1 MQTFRVSADVTCQRL
16 RKDPAM
22 SRTTLALLVAG
33 LAAVIGCGHGRLVPS
48 DAAKLVYGTNAAACV
63 VADGLRCTAE
73 STAGEG
79 RPGELPPSV
88 MPIKVRIRIDSDKPV
103 RVRYEDFALRG
114 ANGRRYRSLPLVPLQ
129 HGGTSAIRPIYAAS
143 KFFVAPLLHDVYPE
157 LPAWSNP
164 LPRDEALYDKEYA
177 KWGNS
182 GPGRHVRREG
192 LPEGMVDAGGSVTG
206 FLYFEDP
213 TRREGRATF
222 EAELERGGDTEGQNT
237 TLKLPFRVD

>member
-48 DAAKLVYGTNAAACV
+48 DAAKLVYGTNAAAFV

-73 STAGEG
+73 STAWEG

-88 MPIKVRIRIDSDKPV
+88 MPIKVRIRNDSDKPV
-103 RVRYEDFALRG
+103 RVRYEDFAQLG

-129 HGGTSAIRPIYAAS
+129 HGGTTALRPIYAAS
-143 KFFVAPLLHDVYPE
+143 KFFVAPLLHDVYPD
-157 LPAWSNP
+157 LPVWANA
-164 LPRDEALYDKEYA
+164 LPRYVPLYFLLYA
-177 KWGNS
+177 MGGPS
-182 GPGRHVRREG
+182 GPDRHVRREG
-192 LPEGMVDAGGSVTG
+192 LPEGM
-206 FLYFEDP
+206 
-213 TRREGRATF
+213 
-222 EAELERGGDTEGQNT
+222 
-237 TLKLPFRVD
+237 

>member
-1 MQTFRVSADVTCQRL
+1 
-16 RKDPAM
+16 M

-48 DAAKLVYGTNAAACV
+48 DAAKLVYGTNAAAFV

-73 STAGEG
+73 STAWEG

-88 MPIKVRIRIDSDKPV
+88 MPIKVRIRNDSDKPV
-103 RVRYEDFALRG
+103 RVRYEDFALLG

-143 KFFVAPLLHDVYPE
+143 KFFVAPLLHDVYPD
-157 LPAWSNP
+157 LPVWSNA
-164 LPRDEALYDKEYA
+164 LPRDEALYDREYA
-177 KWGNS
+177 KWGPS
-182 GPGRHVRREG
+182 GPDRHVRREG

-213 TRREGRATF
+213 TRQEGRATF
-222 EAELERGGDTEGQNT
+222 EAELETGGEPEGQTT
-237 TLKLPFRVD
+237 TLKIPFRVD

>member
-33 LAAVIGCGHGRLVPS
+33 LAAVIGCGHGRLVP
-48 DAAKLVYGTNAAACV
+48 LVAVLLVFGFFVVAFV

-73 STAGEG
+73 STAWEG

-88 MPIKVRIRIDSDKPV
+88 MPIKVRIRNDSDKPV
-103 RVRYEDFALRG
+103 RVRYEDFALLG

-143 KFFVAPLLHDVYPE
+143 KFFVAPLLHDVYPD
-157 LPAWSNP
+157 LPVWANA
-164 LPRDEALYDKEYA
+164 LPRDEALYDREYA
-177 KWGNS
+177 KWGPS

-192 LPEGMVDAGGSVTG
+192 LPEGVVDAGGSVTG
-206 FLYFEDP
+206 FLFFEDP
-213 TRREGRATF
+213 TRQEGRA
-222 EAELERGGDTEGQNT
+222 
-237 TLKLPFRVD
+237 P